1 VLRQR
6 IGRRTDAIVSALPRR
21 RVAVIDENEI
31 FRLGLRAALE
41 DDANVEIVFVG
52 AHGPIPE
59 NVDVVIVSA
68 RTVERERFRC
78 PVVVCADHL
87 PDSVRQAPRNR
98 IAVVLDRGSMTAEQL
113 IAGVHAAAAG
123 LRVNTNHSAN
133 GNESQL
139 SSAFDARRR
148 EVLRLL
154 AQGSDTYDIS
164 QRLCYSVRTIKSLI
178 ADIEHELC
186 ATSRAQAVAEGI
198 RRGII

>member
-1 VLRQR
+1 M
-6 IGRRTDAIVSALPRR
+6 SALPRR

-31 FRLGLRAALE
+31 VRLGLRAALAE
-41 DDANVEIVFVG
+41 DPNIEIVFVG
-52 AHGPIPE
+52 AHGPVPDE
-59 NVDVVIVSA
+59 VDVVVVSA
-68 RTVERERFRC
+68 RAVERERFRC

-123 LRVNTNHSAN
+123 LRVNTNHPTN
-133 GNESQL
+133 GSGAQPK
-139 SSAFDARRR
+139 SMIDARRR

-154 AQGSDTYDIS
+154 AEGSDTYDIS

-186 ATSRAQAVAEGI
+186 ATSRAHAVAEGI